1 MKYLKSF
8 EKRKS
13 EKESIDDKYK
23 GFTEKISDKKKELQ
37 DIEHGG
43 DVTEIKTVRVRIK
56 KVEIEMAEKELE
68 IVKLRDKKMQFKKDL
83 KNAIEK
89 EKKKND

>member
-37 DIEHGG
+37 DIEHGD

-83 KNAIEK
+83 KNVEK

>member
-37 DIEHGG
+37 DIEHGD

-68 IVKLRDKKMQFKKDL
+68 IIKLRDKKMQFKKDL
-83 KNAIEK
+83 KNVEK

>member
-37 DIEHGG
+37 DIEHGD

-89 EKKKND
+89 EKKK

>member
-37 DIEHGG
+37 DIEHGD

-56 KVEIEMAEKELE
+56 KVEIEIAEKELE

>member
-37 DIEHGG
+37 DIEHG
-43 DVTEIKTVRVRIK
+43 DYVTEIKTVRVRIK

>member
-37 DIEHGG
+37 DIEHGD